1 MAILLLKQILS
12 LALLMACG
20 FLLVKLKLLKGED
33 SRALSVISIYLIMPC
48 VMIRSFQ
55 IELTADIRNGFLV
68 AVGVS
73 AAIHVLL
80 LIITA
85 IIRRVIG
92 ASPVERCSMVYSNAG
107 NLIIPLVTAI
117 LGPEWVIYASAFM
130 CVQLVFLWTHCQ
142 SELQGKHGISWKKI
156 LTNVNLIAIAVGLV
170 LMLLHIRLPE
180 ILDNAMASLSSTIG
194 PVAMIMIGMLLARTD
209 VRAYLKNKGFY
220 LTLFCRLILLP
231 LVVLCLLKVTGAA
244 GWVTDGKTI
253 LYITYLAAIT
263 PTAAT
268 VSQIAQLYDADSAY
282 AGAINAV
289 GTVLCIAT
297 MPLMTQLYMLWI

>member
-55 IELTADIRNGFLV
+55 IELTAEIRNGFLV

-73 AAIHVLL
+73 VLIHLALL
-80 LIITA
+80 LITGILRKTA
-85 IIRRVIG
+85 G
-92 ASPVERCSMVYSNAG
+92 LSPVERCSMVYSNAG

-117 LGPEWVIYASAFM
+117 LGEKWVIYASAFM

-142 SELQGKHGISWKKI
+142 SELQGRRGISWKKI
-156 LTNVNLIAIAVGLV
+156 LTNVNLIAIAIGLV
-170 LMLLHIRLPE
+170 LMLLHVRLPE
-180 ILDNAMASLSSTIG
+180 ILDSAMGSLSATIG
-194 PVAMIMIGMLLARTD
+194 PVAMIMIGMLLAQTD
-209 VRAYLKNKGFY
+209 IKAYAQNRRFW
-220 LTLFCRLILLP
+220 LTILCRLIVLP
-231 LVVLCLLKVTGAA
+231 LIVLCLMKLTGAA
-244 GWVTDGKTI
+244 GWVHDGKTI

-268 VSQIAQLYDADSAY
+268 VSQIAQLYGTDSAY
-282 AGAINAV
+282 AGAINAI
-289 GTVLCIAT
+289 GTVLCVAT